1 MRPERDA
8 VRIMSYLLN
17 KQRAQAEGKGLA
29 QPYFTRSG
37 PAIGAYF
44 GHASDQNLRYI
55 ASDAKNDRP
64 RPLRPPAARSGARRQ
79 SATGARPGGQGRA
92 VDIGG
97 LAAVAAAARR
107 RGVRRRPGRGPPR
120 TEPDRAHP
128 PNGGG

>member
-1 MRPERDA
+1 MIRVQSRPMRPEREA

-44 GHASDQNLRYI
+44 GHASEQTLRYI

-64 RPLRPPAARSGARRQ
+64 RPLRQPAARSGARRQ

-92 VDIGG
+92 VDVGG
-97 LAAVAAAARR
+97 LSAVAGAVC
-107 RGVRRRPGRGPPR
+107 GQGKMLCVEVG
-120 TEPDRAHP
+120 
-128 PNGGG
+128 NGW

>member
-79 SATGARPGGQGRA
+79 SARSEERSVGKECVSTCRSRWSPYHYKKKNK
-92 VDIGG
+92 D
-97 LAAVAAAARR
+97 
-107 RGVRRRPGRGPPR
+107 
-120 TEPDRAHP
+120 EESD
-128 PNGGG
+128 

>member
-97 LAAVAAAARR
+97 LRSEEHTSELPSLMRISYAVFCLKKK
-107 RGVRRRPGRGPPR
+107 
-120 TEPDRAHP
+120 
-128 PNGGG
+128 